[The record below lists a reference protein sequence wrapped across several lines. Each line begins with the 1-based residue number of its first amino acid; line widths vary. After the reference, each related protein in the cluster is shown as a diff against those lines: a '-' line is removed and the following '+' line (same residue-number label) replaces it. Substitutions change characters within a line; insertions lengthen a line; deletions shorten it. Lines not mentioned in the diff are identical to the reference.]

1 MTPTNRPDS
10 MQPISITLMEAQHN
24 YTQTLTRREGGGG
37 VLLFLLLKNDFMCVL
52 QLATGSMIIKTF
64 KTAQAPQSLI

>member
-10 MQPISITLMEAQHN
+10 MQPISVALMEAQHN
-24 YTQTLTRREGGGG
+24 YTQTLALRGGGG
-37 VLLFLLLKNDFMCVL
+37 DLLFLLLKNDFMCVL
-52 QLATGSMIIKTF
+52 QLATGNMIIKTF